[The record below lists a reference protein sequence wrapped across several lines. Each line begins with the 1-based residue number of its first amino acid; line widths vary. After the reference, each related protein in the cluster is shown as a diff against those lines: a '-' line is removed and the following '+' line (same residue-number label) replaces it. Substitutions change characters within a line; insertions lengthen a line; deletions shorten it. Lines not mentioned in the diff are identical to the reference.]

1 MKLTKY
7 QKARLLE
14 HEWDVVNSDEGQ
26 NCSWIAIQP
35 QDGEV
40 YLPSDQQ
47 KLCTLVINDPDAVMT
62 PFNDGQTPTVITVN
76 EDKKYCMPAADGTS
90 NPTFVYPVRLI
101 CSA

>member
-26 NCSWIAIQP
+26 NCAWISIQP

-40 YLPSDQQ
+40 YEVALDVFHLTDTGKDI
-47 KLCTLVINDPDAVMT
+47 KLLVV
-62 PFNDGQTPTVITVN
+62 
-76 EDKKYCMPAADGTS
+76 GTQ
-90 NPTFVYPVRLI
+90 I
-101 CSA
+101 EE

>member
-26 NCSWIAIQP
+26 NCAWISIQP

-40 YLPSDQQ
+40 YEVALDGFHLTDTGKDI
-47 KLCTLVINDPDAVMT
+47 KLLVVGT
-62 PFNDGQTPTVITVN
+62 QN
-76 EDKKYCMPAADGTS
+76 EE
-90 NPTFVYPVRLI
+90 
-101 CSA
+101 